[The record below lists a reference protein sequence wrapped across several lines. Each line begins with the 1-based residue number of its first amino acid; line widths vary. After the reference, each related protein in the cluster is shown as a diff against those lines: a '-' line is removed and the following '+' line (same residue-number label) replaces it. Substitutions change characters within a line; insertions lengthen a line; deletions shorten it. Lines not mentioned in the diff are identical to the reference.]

1 MWIEMKGG
9 NIARI
14 ADWKRN
20 VSRKWVCYTLLEI
33 LLFVAGSR

>member
-1 MWIEMKGG
+1 MWDEMKRG

-14 ADWKRN
+14 ANWREN
-20 VSRKWVCYTLLEI
+20 MSRKWVCYTLLEI